1 MDREKAI
8 DIIAKDMSISN
19 EDAQR
24 MYENI
29 GSFSEGLKKVVRGY
43 FDGERKNYSYKGVSI
58 KDIMEKENASYLNA
72 IFSMDLL
79 MKNPEILQVYD
90 KFTFKKDMVIGRND
104 WFYYSEKRKLA
115 KYDLWPKGNVLSKFR
130 KYYGCKPK

>member
-8 DIIAKDMSISN
+8 DIIAKDMSISK

-24 MYENI
+24 MYEHI
-29 GSFSEGLKKVVRGY
+29 GNFSDGLKKAVAGY

-79 MKNPEILQVYD
+79 MKNPEILEVYD

-104 WFYYSEKRKLA
+104 
-115 KYDLWPKGNVLSKFR
+115 
-130 KYYGCKPK
+130 

>member
-1 MDREKAI
+1 MDKKKAI
-8 DIIAKDMSISN
+8 DIIAKDMSISK

-29 GSFSEGLKKVVRGY
+29 GNFSDILKKAVVGY
-43 FDGERKNYSYKGVSI
+43 LNGERKNYSYKGVSI

-79 MKNPEILQVYD
+79 MKNPEILQFYD
-90 KFTFKKDMVIGRND
+90 KFTFKKDRVIGKND
-104 WFYYSEKRKLA
+104 
-115 KYDLWPKGNVLSKFR
+115 
-130 KYYGCKPK
+130 

>member
-104 WFYYSEKRKLA
+104 
-115 KYDLWPKGNVLSKFR
+115 
-130 KYYGCKPK
+130 

>member
-1 MDREKAI
+1 MDKEKAI
-8 DIIAKDMSISN
+8 DMIAKDMSISK

-24 MYENI
+24 MYEHI
-29 GSFSEGLKKVVRGY
+29 GNFSDGLKKAIAEY
-43 FDGERKNYSYKGVSI
+43 FKGERKNYSYKGVSI

-79 MKNPEILQVYD
+79 MKNPEILEVYD

-104 WFYYSEKRKLA
+104 
-115 KYDLWPKGNVLSKFR
+115 
-130 KYYGCKPK
+130 